1 MFIMVP
7 ESPEKWDNAV
17 STFGIP
23 AYLELPNEV
32 KFKSPIWTVK
42 ARGQFIDSDS
52 INDTSPSV
60 RFSIIRLE
68 KGQETARMD
77 DVWVVPLALQNY
89 TSGIIEPGKF
99 ATIELTK
106 QFMKSMTTDPKF
118 HFNEDYSFVLEV
130 ATNETNPVPIS
141 LSISTFSELS
151 NQGITMAACI
161 LVLLYVLIIF
171 EIIDRTLAS
180 MIGATAAVA
189 CLTMIGNVSR

>member
-1 MFIMVP
+1 MVP
-7 ESPEKWDNAV
+7 ETPEKWDNAV
-17 STFGIP
+17 STSYSP
-23 AYLELPNEV
+23 AYIELPNVV

-42 ARGQFIDSDS
+42 ARGQFVDKDSS
-52 INDTSPSV
+52 NETGHSV
-60 RFSIIRLE
+60 RFSIIRLD

-77 DVWVVPLALQNY
+77 DVWVVQLVQHNV

-106 QFMKSMTTDPKF
+106 QFMKSMTADPKF
-118 HFNEDYSFVLEV
+118 HFNQDFSFVLEV
-130 ATNETNPVPIS
+130 ATNETDPVPIS
-141 LSISTFSELS
+141 FSISTFSELS
-151 NQGITMAACI
+151 NQGLTMAACI